1 VNRPLARPPVFRAAL
16 FLAAGIVAIGALAML
31 SSSTDAQTPQVLV
44 RISELTCDT
53 DPEVITVVNEGD
65 TEVSMTGW
73 NLQSD
78 PTTQESLAL
87 AQFGSLFPGQ
97 TVMVESGPAASG
109 AFMWSKSFLFRDGDP
124 TDFARLASDDGVV
137 LVKVNC
143 SAAQPAAGQT
153 AAPVQTTAPAP
164 TSSVLSAAA
173 APVGGG
179 PPGAAAGPIA
189 PLALMVFGTG
199 LVSAGLATFSLPLLL
214 RRPSFDSP
222 DPDGPAATL
231 EVPERATSE
240 RESRRTESPWPAA
253 STPPAEPARPVVGG
267 RAVANTSRQVQ
278 DSLEMYVAIVGVIL
292 AVVAILAYLF
302 QGGEAKR
309 E

>member
-1 VNRPLARPPVFRAAL
+1 VNKPLACPPVFRGAL
-16 FLAAGIVAIGALAML
+16 FLATGVVAIGALAML
-31 SSSTDAQTPQVLV
+31 STSTDAQTPQVLV
-44 RISELTCDT
+44 RISELTCNT
-53 DPEVITVVNEGD
+53 DPEVITVVNEGN

-78 PTTQESLAL
+78 PTAQESLAL

-109 AFMWSKSFLFRDGDP
+109 AFVWSQNFLFRDGDP
-124 TDFARLASDDGVV
+124 TDFARLANDAGFE

-143 SAAQPAAGQT
+143 QAAQAT
-153 AAPVQTTAPAP
+153 AAPVQTSAPAP
-164 TSSVLSAAA
+164 TSTVLSAAA

-189 PLALMVFGTG
+189 PLALMVFGSG

-214 RRPSFDSP
+214 RRPSSDSP
-222 DPDGPAATL
+222 DPDAPAATM
-231 EVPERATSE
+231 EVPERATTE
-240 RESRRTESPWPAA
+240 RESRRIESTWLAA
-253 STPPAEPARPVVGG
+253 STSPAEPTRPVVGG
-267 RAVANTSRQVQ
+267 RAVANTSRQPQ
-278 DSLEMYVAIVGVIL
+278 DSLEMFVAIVAVIL
-292 AVVAILAYLF
+292 AVVAILAYLL
-302 QGGEAKR
+302 QGSEAKR

>member
-1 VNRPLARPPVFRAAL
+1 VNKPLACPPVFRAAL
-16 FLAAGIVAIGALAML
+16 FFATGLVAIGALAML

-44 RISELTCDT
+44 RISELSCDT
-53 DPEVITVVNEGD
+53 NPEVITVVNEGN

-78 PTTQESLAL
+78 PTAQESLAL

-109 AFMWSKSFLFRDGDP
+109 AFMWSQNFLFRDGDP
-124 TDFARLASDDGVV
+124 TDFARLASDEGVV
-137 LVKVNC
+137 LVSVNC
-143 SAAQPAAGQT
+143 PAAQAT
-153 AAPVQTTAPAP
+153 AAPAQTTAPAP
-164 TSSVLSAAA
+164 TSTVLPAAA

-179 PPGAAAGPIA
+179 PPGTAGGPIA
-189 PLALMVFGTG
+189 PLALMVFGSG
-199 LVSAGLATFSLPLLL
+199 LVSAGLVAFSLPLLL
-214 RRPSFDSP
+214 KRPGSDSP
-222 DPDGPAATL
+222 DPGAPVATID
-231 EVPERATSE
+231 VPERATSE

-253 STPPAEPARPVVGG
+253 STPLDEPARPAVGG
-267 RAVANTSRQVQ
+267 RAVANTSRQPQ
-278 DSLEMYVAIVGVIL
+278 DSLEMFVAIVAVIL
-292 AVVAILAYLF
+292 AVVAILAYLL

>member
-1 VNRPLARPPVFRAAL
+1 VNKLLACPPVFRVAL
-16 FLAAGIVAIGALAML
+16 FLATGMVAIGALAML
-31 SSSTDAQTPQVLV
+31 SGSTDAQTPQVLV

-53 DPEVITVVNEGD
+53 DPEVITVVNEGT

-109 AFMWSKSFLFRDGDP
+109 AFMWSQNFLFRDGDP
-124 TDFARLASDDGVV
+124 TDFARLANDDGFE
-137 LVKVNC
+137 LIKVNC

-164 TSSVLSAAA
+164 TSTVLSAAA

-189 PLALMVFGTG
+189 PLALMVFGSG

-214 RRPSFDSP
+214 RRPRSDSP
-222 DPDGPAATL
+222 DTNAPAATM
-231 EVPERATSE
+231 EVPERATTE
-240 RESRRTESPWPAA
+240 QEARETKSAWPAA
-253 STPPAEPARPVVGG
+253 STLPAETIRPVVGK
-267 RAVANTSRQVQ
+267 RAFVTTSRQPQ
-278 DSLEMYVAIVGVIL
+278 DSPEMYVAIVAVIL
-292 AVVAILAYLF
+292 AVVAILAYLL
-302 QGGEAKR
+302 QGGRAKR